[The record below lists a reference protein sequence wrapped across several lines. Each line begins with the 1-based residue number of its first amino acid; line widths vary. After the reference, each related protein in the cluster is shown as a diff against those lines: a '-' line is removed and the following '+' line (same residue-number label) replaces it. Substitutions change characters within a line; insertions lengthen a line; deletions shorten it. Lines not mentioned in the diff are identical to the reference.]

1 MVAMNVYRKQSLRR
15 VPCNQLKSE
24 NIETFHLLSTLKEPM
39 QIDYKEAC
47 SGTSMNINI
56 RLIYLLKTS
65 LTRSLGKMCS
75 YSELFWSVFLRIR
88 TE

>member
-1 MVAMNVYRKQSLRR
+1 MVVSTSRLIKLYYNKNSLLFQMVAMNVYRKQSLRR

-47 SGTSMNINI
+47 SAM
-56 RLIYLLKTS
+56 
-65 LTRSLGKMCS
+65 
-75 YSELFWSVFLRIR
+75 EQA
-88 TE
+88 